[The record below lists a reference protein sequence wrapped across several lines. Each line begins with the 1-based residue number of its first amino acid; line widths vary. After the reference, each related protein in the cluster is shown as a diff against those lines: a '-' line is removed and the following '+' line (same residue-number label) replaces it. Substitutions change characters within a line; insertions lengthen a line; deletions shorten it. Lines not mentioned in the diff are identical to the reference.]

1 MDFKIPPSPMVL
13 FILKDFKDT
22 LKMEEVVEKD
32 GKLFCLITVQL
43 PRTSDVQKCVSW
55 KAGEIC
61 RTKVSVEMSEKVKN

>member
-1 MDFKIPPSPMVL
+1 MIPPSPMVL

-43 PRTSDVQKCVSW
+43 PRKSDVQKCGSW
-55 KAGEIC
+55 KPGKRC
-61 RTKVSVEMSEKVKN
+61 RTKESVEIR

>member
-13 FILKDFKDT
+13 FILKDFKET

-43 PRTSDVQKCVSW
+43 PRTSDVQKCGSW
-55 KAGEIC
+55 KPGERC
-61 RTKVSVEMSEKVKN
+61 RTKVSVEIR